1 MHIAD
6 FFQKQ
11 KKVLYFFSELKY
23 NPTIKTPPKE
33 RKDWMKM
40 KKGIAMLLALML
52 VAVCFAGCGSKKDSD
67 LAYVKDKGK
76 LIVGIT
82 DYAPMDY
89 KDENG
94 NWTGFDAEFAQ
105 LVAKELGVEVDFFV
119 LSDWGQKFYEL
130 ETKNIDAVWNGM
142 TITEEA
148 KLNASVSDAYVIN
161 AQVVVM
167 KADVVGSYTTEESLK
182 SLSFAVESG
191 SAGEE
196 ALQGIGITEYV
207 AVQDQTSAVMEV
219 AAGTAD
225 ACVIDITMANA
236 MTGAGTSYD
245 DLAAGM
251 ALTSE
256 EYGIAFRKDS
266 DLTAKVNE
274 IMKDLIS
281 DGSLPALAEKYGL
294 TLAG

>member
-6 FFQKQ
+6 FFQNRKIM
-11 KKVLYFFSELKY
+11 LYFFSELKY
-23 NPTIKTPPKE
+23 NPIIKSTPQKKGLE
-33 RKDWMKM
+33 IM
-40 KKGIAMLLALML
+40 KKIIALVLTLVLA
-52 VAVCFAGCGSKKDSD
+52 AACFAGCGGNKDSD
-67 LAYVKDKGK
+67 LAYVKKNGK

-82 DYAPMDY
+82 DYEPMDY

-105 LVAKELGVEVDFFV
+105 LVAKELGVEVEFFV

-167 KADVVGSYTTEESLK
+167 KADVVGSYTTEDSLK
-182 SLSFAVESG
+182 ALNFAVESG

-196 ALQGIGITEYV
+196 ALQSIGITEYV

-245 DLAAGM
+245 DLAPGM

-274 IMKDLIS
+274 IMKKLIS
-281 DGSLPALAEKYGL
+281 DGTLPALAEKYSL